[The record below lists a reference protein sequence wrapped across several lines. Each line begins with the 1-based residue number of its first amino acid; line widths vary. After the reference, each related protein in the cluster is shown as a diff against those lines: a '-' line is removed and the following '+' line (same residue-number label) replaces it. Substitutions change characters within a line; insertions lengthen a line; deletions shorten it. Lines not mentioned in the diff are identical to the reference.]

1 VAIGYRRL
9 GRSGLEVSSL
19 CLGAMM
25 FGDRADEAEAARM
38 VAQAREAGINF
49 IDTADAYNGGRSE
62 EIVGRTVAHDRDW
75 WIVAT
80 KVGTRLPPPP
90 PNRGGIGRRWLLQGV
105 DESLARL
112 RTGHIDLYYLHLDDP
127 GASLEETVDAMGTL
141 VRSGKIRHWGVSNFR
156 AWRIAEI
163 VRLCDIA
170 GVPRPVVG
178 QPYYN
183 AMNRMP
189 EVEYLPL
196 CAHHGIGVVPYSP
209 LARGVLTGKY
219 QADAEPEPSTRAG
232 RRDKR
237 MMMTEFRRESMVIA
251 GVIKQHAESRGR
263 TPIGFALNW
272 VLANT
277 VVTSVIIGP
286 NSQSQLR
293 TYVDATDEP
302 YDAED
307 EALLDRLV
315 APGHPSTPGY
325 TDPLFPVTGRR
336 VTLSPSASRSPG

>member
-1 VAIGYRRL
+1 MAIACRKL
-9 GRSGLEVSSL
+9 GASGLEVSSL

-25 FGDRADEAEAARM
+25 FGDRADEAEAARI
-38 VAQAREAGINF
+38 VGHARDAGINF
-49 IDTADAYNGGRSE
+49 IDTADAYGGGRSE
-62 EIVGRTVAHDRDW
+62 EIVGRTVARDRDW

-80 KVGTRLPPPP
+80 KVGTRLPPPEA
-90 PNRGGIGRRWLLQGV
+90 NRGGIGRSWLLRGA

-112 RTGHIDLYYLHLDDP
+112 RTGRIDLYYLHLDDP
-127 GASLEETVDAMGTL
+127 AAPLEETVGAMGTL
-141 VRSGKIRHWGVSNFR
+141 LQSGKIRYWGVSNFR

-163 VRLCDIA
+163 VRLCDVA
-170 GVPRPVVG
+170 GVARPVAA

-219 QADAEPEPSTRAG
+219 QPDAEPDPSTRAG
-232 RRDKR
+232 RRDRR
-237 MMMTEFRRESMVIA
+237 MMMTEFRKESLVIA
-251 GVIKQHAESRGR
+251 GIIKEHAEARGR
-263 TPIGFALNW
+263 SAVGFALNW
-272 VLANT
+272 VLANAI
-277 VVTSVIIGP
+277 VTSVIVGP
-286 NSQSQLR
+286 NSQAQLR
-293 TYVDATDEP
+293 TYIDATDEP
-302 YDAED
+302 YDADD

-325 TDPLFPVTGRR
+325 TDPLFPVTGRCVALPAR
-336 VTLSPSASRSPG
+336 AGHPSR

>member
-1 VAIGYRRL
+1 MAIVYRRL

-25 FGDRADEAEAARM
+25 FGDRADESEAAGM
-38 VAQAREAGINF
+38 VRYARDAGINF
-49 IDTADAYNGGRSE
+49 IDTADAYNAGVSE
-62 EIVGRTVAHDRDW
+62 ELVGRTIARDRDW

-80 KVGTRLPPPP
+80 KVGTRLPPAW
-90 PNRGGIGRRWLLQGV
+90 PNRGGSGRRWLLQAV

-112 RTGHIDLYYLHLDDP
+112 RTGHIDVYYLHLDDLSTP
-127 GASLEETVDAMGTL
+127 LEETVDAMGTL
-141 VRSGKIRHWGVSNFR
+141 IRSGKIRYWGVSNFR

-163 VRLCDIA
+163 VRLCDVAGIA
-170 GVPRPVVG
+170 RPVAG

-219 QADAEPEPSTRAG
+219 RPDAPPDPATRAG
-232 RRDKR
+232 RKDKR
-237 MMMTEFRRESMVIA
+237 MMMTEFRKESMVIA
-251 GVIKQHAESRGR
+251 TIIKEHAEARGR
-263 TPIGFALNW
+263 TAIGFALNW
-272 VLANT
+272 VLANAI
-277 VVTSVIIGP
+277 VTSVIVGP
-286 NSQSQLR
+286 NDRSQLR
-293 TYVDATDEP
+293 TYIDATDQAF
-302 YDAED
+302 DAGD

-315 APGHPSTPGY
+315 AAGHPSTPGY

-336 VTLSPSASRSPG
+336 VAPSPGGQASG